1 MTNLPSPLQTLALPL
16 FLPADRLDRFDKAVA
31 SNADAIIL
39 DLEDAVSP
47 SARTG
52 ARDGLR
58 RLASR
63 IAAAPVP
70 VLLRINAVG
79 TNDHAED
86 LAVARDLPLAGIML
100 AKAERAEDVTTVGTA
115 CGREIVSLIETA
127 RGLAAARAIATGSAR
142 LAFGSLDF
150 AVDLGCAHDRDVLAM
165 ARTELVM
172 ASRLAGIAAPL
183 DGVTTAIDD
192 AAEIEDDAR
201 YAARMGFGGK
211 LLIHPAQIAPAAA
224 GLSPDATEVA
234 WARRIL
240 AAAIEAAAGSG
251 ALSVAGTMVDAPV
264 LRRAE
269 RIIARHDAITR

>member
-31 SNADAIIL
+31 SKADAIIL

-52 ARDGLR
+52 ARNGLC

-70 VLLRINAVG
+70 VILRINAVG

-100 AKAERAEDVTTVGTA
+100 AKAERAEDVTTVGAA

-127 RGLAAARAIATGSAR
+127 RGLVAARAIATGSAR

-150 AVDLGCAHDRDVLAM
+150 AVDLGCAHDRDVLAA

-192 AAEIEDDAR
+192 AAQIEDDAR

-269 RIIARHDAITR
+269 RIIARDDAITR

>member
-1 MTNLPSPLQTLALPL
+1 MTNIPSPLQTIALPL
-16 FLPADRLDRFDKAVA
+16 FLPADRTDRFDKAVA
-31 SNADAIIL
+31 SRADAIIL

-47 SARTG
+47 TARND

-58 RLASR
+58 GLASR

-70 VLLRINAVG
+70 VILRINAVG
-79 TNDHAED
+79 TSDHADD
-86 LAVARDLPLAGIML
+86 LAIARELPLAAVML
-100 AKAERAEDVTTVGTA
+100 AKAESADDVANVASA
-115 CGREIVSLIETA
+115 CDREIVSLVETA
-127 RGLAAARAIATGSAR
+127 RGLAAARAIATRSSR

-150 AVDLGCAHDRDVLAM
+150 AVDLGCAHDRDVLAA
-165 ARTELVM
+165 ARMELVM

-192 AAEIEDDAR
+192 AALIEDDAR
-201 YAARMGFGGK
+201 HASRMGFGGK

-224 GLSPDATEVA
+224 GLSPDASEVA

-240 AAAIEAAAGSG
+240 AAAVESTAGSG

-269 RIIARHDAITR
+269 RIIGRHDAIGK

>member
-31 SNADAIIL
+31 SKADAIIL

-52 ARDGLR
+52 ARNGLC

-70 VLLRINAVG
+70 VILRINAVG

-150 AVDLGCAHDRDVLAM
+150 AVDLGCAHDRDVLAA
-165 ARTELVM
+165 ARMELVM

-192 AAEIEDDAR
+192 AAQIEDDAR
-201 YAARMGFGGK
+201 YASRMGFGGK
-211 LLIHPAQIAPAAA
+211 LLIHPAQIAPAAL

-240 AAAIEAAAGSG
+240 AAAVESAAGSG

-269 RIIARHDAITR
+269 RIIARHDAMVK

>member
-1 MTNLPSPLQTLALPL
+1 MTDLPSPLQTLALPL

-31 SNADAIIL
+31 SKADAIIL
-39 DLEDAVSP
+39 DLEDAVLP

-63 IAAAPVP
+63 IATAPAP
-70 VLLRINAVG
+70 VLLRMNAVG
-79 TNDHAED
+79 TNDHVED
-86 LAVARDLPLAGIML
+86 LLIARDLPLAGIML
-100 AKAERAEDVTTVGTA
+100 AKAERAEDVTTVGAA

-240 AAAIEAAAGSG
+240 AAAVESAAGSG

-269 RIIARHDAITR
+269 RIIARHDAMVK

>member
-1 MTNLPSPLQTLALPL
+1 MINIPSPLQTLALPL
-16 FLPADRLDRFDKAVA
+16 FLPADRIDRFDKAVA
-31 SNADAIIL
+31 STADAVIL

-47 SARTG
+47 SARAG

-58 RLASR
+58 ALASR
-63 IAAAPVP
+63 IATAPVP
-70 VLLRINAVG
+70 VILRINAVG
-79 TNDHAED
+79 TSDHADD
-86 LAVARDLPLAGIML
+86 LAIARDLPLAGIML
-100 AKAERAEDVTTVGTA
+100 AKAESADDVANVASA

-127 RGLAAARAIATGSAR
+127 RGLAAARAIATRSAR

-150 AVDLGCAHDRDVLAM
+150 AVDLGCSHDRDMLAP

-192 AAEIEDDAR
+192 AALIEDDAR
-201 YAARMGFGGK
+201 YASRMGFGGK

-224 GLSPDATEVA
+224 GLSPDASEVA
-234 WARRIL
+234 WARRII
-240 AAAIEAAAGSG
+240 AAAVESAAGSG

-264 LRRAE
+264 FRRAE
-269 RIIARHDAITR
+269 RIIGRHDAIGK

>member
-1 MTNLPSPLQTLALPL
+1 MTTLPSPLQTLALPL

-31 SNADAIIL
+31 SKADAIIL

-52 ARDGLR
+52 ARNGLC

-100 AKAERAEDVTTVGTA
+100 GKAERAEDVTTVGGA

-150 AVDLGCAHDRDVLAM
+150 AVDLGCAHDRDVLAA

-192 AAEIEDDAR
+192 AAQIEDDAR

-269 RIIARHDAITR
+269 RIIARHDAMVK